1 MPVSPIEIRVHEDIQ
16 KFKDRK
22 QAVVDLCDD
31 IVTNES
37 ITISIA
43 NARIDDALKAR
54 DMTLGK
60 IGAEFIDYMSEH
72 YALEEP
78 VVAPAAETPPAE
90 APAEKVR
97 RARAPRAAKTPEV
110 PPAVAGPL
118 DTDNAQHEETGRYGC
133 FTELPHGWAW
143 LAGRCPVEPA
153 PDRATTP
160 PEVATAVIP
169 TEENPNSQVTFTS
182 QGPVV
187 APAKDVVVEVLPFEH
202 WKKTMPT
209 FTKSG
214 GIINLLKSQPPE
226 AWPVLRRAE
235 SAGLNRDSILR
246 LIDAHVL
253 DHEAL
258 ARKSAA
264 ASATLAPLDDTDPP
278 F

>member
-78 VVAPAAETPPAE
+78 VVAPAAETAPAE
-90 APAEKVR
+90 APTEKVR
-97 RARAPRAAKTPEV
+97 RARAPRAAKPPEV
-110 PPAVAGPL
+110 TEAPIVLTEVWPGAPATTSVRL
-118 DTDNAQHEETGRYGC
+118 
-133 FTELPHGWAW
+133 
-143 LAGRCPVEPA
+143 VEDIVIPE
-153 PDRATTP
+153 PEILDRATTP

-169 TEENPNSQVTFTS
+169 TRENPNGTVRFTG

-187 APAKDVVVEVLPFEH
+187 EDAVIAPAKDVVVEVLPFEH

>member
-1 MPVSPIEIRVHEDIQ
+1 MSDSHPTLALRVHADIQ
-16 KFKDRK
+16 TFKDRK
-22 QAVVDLCDD
+22 QAIIDRCNDNVSEQLIVVS
-31 IVTNES
+31 V
-37 ITISIA
+37 A

-54 DMTLGK
+54 DMALGK
-60 IGAEFIDYMSEH
+60 IGAEFMDYMSER
-72 YALEEP
+72 YALEQPVTDTVATLPAEP
-78 VVAPAAETPPAE
+78 LADAKPRRTRRAAEVKASADAAPPFA
-90 APAEKVR
+90 V
-97 RARAPRAAKTPEV
+97 TTLPEV
-110 PPAVAGPL
+110 SEHAESKPL
-118 DTDNAQHEETGRYGC
+118 IEEA
-133 FTELPHGWAW
+133 L
-143 LAGRCPVEPA
+143 
-153 PDRATTP
+153 DRAVTP
-160 PEVATAVIP
+160 PELATAVIP
-169 TEENPNSQVTFTS
+169 TEENPNSQATFTS